1 MLLTMILIINLIV
14 GQLSSAYKKY
24 IKNRNVLMLLETLS
38 VREASEADDKYSA
51 SVSCPYPFSIANLLF
66 GTYILSV
73 KNEAH
78 NIIILH
84 LYFLP
89 TMVTSLI
96 IFSVYQV
103 LILPISYAKTVGHK
117 FALMVKNPTGKGSK
131 TASNRL
137 GYAVF
142 FLAFGLPILAA
153 NSVVDIYWFL
163 IHLYKMDLD
172 TLQKIKV
179 QESKYGNKQGV
190 NSKTFKKMLK
200 YFELQS
206 SREQKQITLQKDVSM
221 DIRNYL
227 DVDKGLRALVFGYDK
242 TDYTKLDSSAV

>member
-1 MLLTMILIINLIV
+1 M
-14 GQLSSAYKKY
+14 
-24 IKNRNVLMLLETLS
+24 
-38 VREASEADDKYSA
+38 
-51 SVSCPYPFSIANLLF
+51 
-66 GTYILSV
+66 
-73 KNEAH
+73 
-78 NIIILH
+78 
-84 LYFLP
+84 
-89 TMVTSLI
+89 I

-179 QESKYGNKQGV
+179 QESKYGKE
-190 NSKTFKKMLK
+190 K
-200 YFELQS
+200 
-206 SREQKQITLQKDVSM
+206 
-221 DIRNYL
+221 
-227 DVDKGLRALVFGYDK
+227 
-242 TDYTKLDSSAV
+242 

>member
-153 NSVVDIYWFL
+153 NSVVDIWWFL
-163 IHLYKMDLD
+163 LHLYKMDLD
-172 TLQKIKV
+172 RLQNDKV
-179 QESKYGNKQGV
+179 QESKYGKKQGV

-242 TDYTKLDSSAV
+242 TDYSKLDASAV

>member
-1 MLLTMILIINLIV
+1 MILIINLIV

>member
-38 VREASEADDKYSA
+38 VREASEADDKYSP
-51 SVSCPYPFSIANLLF
+51 SVSCPYPFSILNLLF

-153 NSVVDIYWFL
+153 NSVVDIYCFL

-179 QESKYGNKQGV
+179 QESKYGNK
-190 NSKTFKKMLK
+190 
-200 YFELQS
+200 
-206 SREQKQITLQKDVSM
+206 
-221 DIRNYL
+221 
-227 DVDKGLRALVFGYDK
+227 
-242 TDYTKLDSSAV
+242 

>member
-1 MLLTMILIINLIV
+1 MILIINLIV

-153 NSVVDIYWFL
+153 NSVVDIWWFL
-163 IHLYKMDLD
+163 LHLYKMDLD
-172 TLQKIKV
+172 RLQNDKV
-179 QESKYGNKQGV
+179 QESKYGKKQGV

-242 TDYTKLDSSAV
+242 TDYSKLDASAV